1 MRRKGMILAGLCVLG
16 LCAGCGQKKSITL
29 EQESVVI
36 SDGTEHSDEAGTD
49 QIEADD
55 EERANA
61 LPESEEDT
69 SEAEEQEDV
78 QTQEEPSQVTEDG
91 QTDQDLAEEPE
102 SGRHLTPEELAEY
115 TEWVQD
121 HSNYGFLLSEW
132 ENPEQIDLY
141 QVFYTGAGVGRPGTE
156 EEKQAHIARWNLSGI
171 ETDFSAI
178 DKAAVDALLL
188 EKTGFTYDELVA
200 KGSRGMEDWYYA
212 ETDSFCSESGDTNY
226 CHFVC
231 VNGAMNEEG
240 TIATLYFEGDEWVS
254 KCEVKVS
261 IEAGQR
267 RFLSNHIEEGWFLN
281 TETYSEAQE

>member
-1 MRRKGMILAGLCVLG
+1 MWRKGMVLAGLCVLG
-16 LCAGCGQKKSITL
+16 ICAGCGQKKSITL

-49 QIEADD
+49 LIEADD
-55 EERANA
+55 EETANA
-61 LPESEEDT
+61 LPESDEDT
-69 SEAEEQEDV
+69 SEAEKQEDV

-91 QTDQDLAEEPE
+91 ETDQDLAEE
-102 SGRHLTPEELAEY
+102 SQNGRHLTPEELAEY

-156 EEKQAHIARWNLSGI
+156 EEKQAHIARWNLPGI

-200 KGSRGMEDWYYA
+200 KGSRGMEDW
-212 ETDSFCSESGDTNY
+212 
-226 CHFVC
+226 
-231 VNGAMNEEG
+231 
-240 TIATLYFEGDEWVS
+240 
-254 KCEVKVS
+254 
-261 IEAGQR
+261 
-267 RFLSNHIEEGWFLN
+267 
-281 TETYSEAQE
+281 